1 MRSLSTAVKPSTANK
16 KIKQNNFFKKGK
28 TQWAGEAQAEGGWGL
43 LPVMAQC
50 PHVHIDSCGVWASCA
65 LQGEQRNVRSN
76 LMPIVSRGV
85 ACTQAQLLHS
95 SRNWKVCRANGP
107 FPGWGALEAV
117 NRQHI
122 LGLGSCCFSEEP
134 RLSEPPYLRKTR
146 TLITSLAV

>member
-85 ACTQAQLLHS
+85 ACTQAQLLPAGGQGGGG
-95 SRNWKVCRANGP
+95 KAAALPPAGVC
-107 FPGWGALEAV
+107 L
-117 NRQHI
+117 
-122 LGLGSCCFSEEP
+122 
-134 RLSEPPYLRKTR
+134 PPNTYKTC
-146 TLITSLAV
+146 